1 MQDFLSIKRFIA
13 EQREKMIELERLLC
27 SIPALAPESGG
38 EGELKKCEALQSYLQ
53 ALGFRQFERI
63 DAPDSRVPSGIRP
76 SLIVTVPGKNDSARI
91 WIMAHTDV
99 VPPGELTKWQADPW
113 TLVQDGDKL
122 IGRGVEDNQQGL
134 VSAVFA
140 AYPFIAL
147 GVQPAHTI
155 KLLFVADEEVG
166 SKFGIIHLL
175 EKHHLF
181 TQEDIIL
188 VPDGGD
194 PAGETIEIA
203 EKNILWLKVRVQGI
217 QSHAS
222 RPDLG
227 NNALIAASDLALRL
241 HALEAVFSQQD
252 ELFDPPYSTIQP
264 TKKEANIPNINTI
277 PGEDIFYMDC
287 RLLPCY
293 QISEALEKMRSTADE
308 IEAKYGVHV
317 TLDTVQAESSP
328 TTAASAPVVQLLSA
342 ALKKVHGIDAKLIG
356 IGGGTVA
363 APLRNAGYSAVV
375 WSTLHDM
382 AHQPNEYCLVK
393 NLIADAQVM
402 AALMYGVDA
411 L

>member
-1 MQDFLSIKRFIA
+1 MKDFLSIKRCIS
-13 EQREKMIELERLLC
+13 EQQEKMIELERLLC
-27 SIPALAPESGG
+27 AIPALAPESGG
-38 EGELKKCEALQSYLQ
+38 EGELKKCEALQSYLET
-53 ALGFRQFERI
+53 LGFTQFERI

-99 VPPGELTKWQADPW
+99 VPPGELTKWQSDPW
-113 TLVQDGDKL
+113 TIVQEGDKL

-166 SKFGIIHLL
+166 SQYGIIHLL
-175 EKHHLF
+175 ENHHLF
-181 TQEDIIL
+181 TQKDIII

-227 NNALIAASDLALRL
+227 NNALIAAADLALRL
-241 HALEAVFSQQD
+241 HALEAFFSQQD
-252 ELFDPPYSTIQP
+252 TLFDPPYSTIQP

-293 QISEALEKMRSTADE
+293 QITEVMKKMRSTADE
-308 IEAKYGVHV
+308 IEAKYGVQV
-317 TLDTVQAESSP
+317 TLEIVQADSSP
-328 TTAASAPVVQLLSA
+328 ATSADAPVVQLLSA
-342 ALKKVHGIDAKLIG
+342 ALKKVHGISAKLIG

-393 NLIADAQVM
+393 NLVADAQVM
-402 AALMYGVDA
+402 AALMYGVDE